1 MRREENLRA
10 AAVETRTLSVSKH
23 IKHIGVVSALTMV
36 SRVLG
41 LVRESLT
48 AAVFGT
54 SALLSAYFTGFL
66 LPNLF
71 RRLLAEGS
79 LTAALV
85 PALNEELKGGE
96 RERAFR
102 LVNQVTSWLS
112 LVVVALVAVAMLV
125 LDQDAMVRGLG
136 ERLGAESDTIER
148 WTLAAWFAVILFPY
162 LMFVSLAAAFS
173 AALQTLQRFVEPALS
188 PVWLNVSM
196 IAPLLAARWW
206 WSGDEAT
213 QIQALCAGVLVGG
226 FLQMAVPAAALMN
239 EGWRPRA
246 DFELSPPVRGMLRL
260 MGPTV
265 FSSSIYLVNMS
276 VSRLIGLSL
285 NDEAVAVLNFSQRL
299 MELPIGVFAV
309 AISTVVF
316 PLISRY
322 AAMGDP
328 SNLAN
333 AYRKGMRLILVINV
347 PAAAGLAVLAL
358 PIIRVIFQ
366 HGAFES
372 GATRTMTP
380 VLIASAVGLPF
391 FSFVNLALRAF
402 YAQKDTKTPV
412 KAAVLS
418 FVINVVLSVAL
429 IKPLSTLGL
438 AVASTIA
445 IAVQA
450 AYLQWHLARRQ
461 DGLAFHHLAGD
472 LVKVVS
478 ASVAM
483 AMVVAAGWSWGWTR
497 LAPASKLTDAA
508 GIAVLIV
515 AGVAVYGGLVWGLK
529 IKGREEMA
537 ALWAKVRSRP
547 R

>member
-1 MRREENLRA
+1 M
-10 AAVETRTLSVSKH
+10 SKH
-23 IKHIGVVSALTMV
+23 IKHIGIVSALTMV

-71 RRLLAEGS
+71 RRLLAEGA

-85 PALNEELKGGE
+85 PALNDELRGGQ

-102 LVNQVTSWLS
+102 LVNQVTSWLFAI
-112 LVVVALVAVAMLV
+112 VVTLVAIAMLV
-125 LDQDAMVRGLG
+125 LNQDALVQGLG
-136 ERLGAESDTIER
+136 RLCGAESDAIER
-148 WTLAAWFAVILFPY
+148 WMLAAWFAVILFPY

-173 AALQTLQRFVEPALS
+173 GALQTLQRFVEPALS
-188 PVWLNVSM
+188 PVWLNLSM
-196 IAPLLAARWW
+196 IAPLVAARWW
-206 WSGDEAT
+206 WRGDEAT
-213 QIQALCAGVLVGG
+213 QIQALCVGVLAGG

-246 DFELSPPVRGMLRL
+246 DFTLSAPLRGMLRL

-265 FSSSIYLVNMS
+265 FSSSIYLINMS

-285 NDEAVAVLNFSQRL
+285 NDEAVAVLNFAQRL

-309 AISTVVF
+309 AVSTVVF
-316 PLISRY
+316 PLISRH
-322 AAMGDP
+322 AAAGDAA
-328 SNLAN
+328 NLAS

-347 PAAAGLAVLAL
+347 PAAAGLAVLAF

-366 HGAFES
+366 HGAFDPE
-372 GATRTMTP
+372 ATRTMTP
-380 VLIASAVGLPF
+380 VLVANALGLPF

-402 YAQKDTKTPV
+402 YAEKDTKTPV

-418 FVINVVLSVAL
+418 FVVNVVLSLAL
-429 IKPLSTLGL
+429 MGPLSTLGL
-438 AVASTIA
+438 AIASTVA

-472 LVKVVS
+472 LAKVIG
-478 ASVAM
+478 ASVLM
-483 AMVVAAGWSWGWTR
+483 GVVVAGGWWAWTR
-497 LAPASKLTDAA
+497 FMPGSKVTDAT
-508 GIAVLIV
+508 GIALLI
-515 AGVAVYGGLVWGLK
+515 ALGVAVYGVLVWTLK
-529 IKGREEMA
+529 IEGREDVV
-537 ALWAKVRSRP
+537 ALVARVRSRKA
-547 R
+547 

>member
-1 MRREENLRA
+1 M
-10 AAVETRTLSVSKH
+10 SKH
-23 IKHIGVVSALTMV
+23 IKHIGVVSALTML

-85 PALNEELKGGE
+85 PALNDELKGGE

-102 LVNQVTSWLS
+102 LVNQVTSWLFA
-112 LVVVALVAVAMLV
+112 VVVALVAIAMLV
-125 LDQDAMVRGLG
+125 LNQDSVVRGLAQLL
-136 ERLGAESDTIER
+136 RADADTIER

-162 LMFVSLAAAFS
+162 LLFVSLAAAFS

-188 PVWLNVSM
+188 PVWLNLAM
-196 IAPLLAARWW
+196 IAPLLAARVWW
-206 WSGDEAT
+206 RGDEAL

-246 DFELSPPVRGMLRL
+246 DFQLSPPLRGMLRL

-309 AISTVVF
+309 AVSTVVF
-316 PLISRY
+316 PLISRH
-322 AAMGDP
+322 AAAGDAV
-328 SNLAN
+328 NLAS

-366 HGAFES
+366 HGAFDPD
-372 GATRTMTP
+372 ATRTMTP
-380 VLIASAVGLPF
+380 VLVANALGLPF

-402 YAQKDTKTPV
+402 YAEKDTKTPV

-418 FVINVVLSVAL
+418 FVVNVVLSLAL
-429 IKPLSTLGL
+429 MGPLSTLGL
-438 AVASTIA
+438 AIASTIA

-461 DGLAFHHLAGD
+461 DGLAFHHLAVD
-472 LVKVVS
+472 LAKVVG

-483 AMVVAAGWSWGWTR
+483 GAIVAAGWWTWTR
-497 LAPASKLTDAA
+497 VAPVSKLADAA
-508 GIAVLIV
+508 GIALLVA
-515 AGVAVYGGLVWGLK
+515 AGVAIYGGLVWMLK
-529 IKGREEMA
+529 IEGRAEVA
-537 ALWAKVRSRP
+537 GLWARMRRKTA
-547 R
+547 